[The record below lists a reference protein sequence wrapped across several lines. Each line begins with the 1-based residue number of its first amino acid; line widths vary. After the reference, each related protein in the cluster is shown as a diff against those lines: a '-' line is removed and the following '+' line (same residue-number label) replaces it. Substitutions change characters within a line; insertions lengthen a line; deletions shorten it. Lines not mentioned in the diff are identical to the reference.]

1 MLAYAVWLPW
11 LFGSPVLIPNPSA
24 SMSITPAVR
33 TRFAP
38 SPTGWLHLGGARTAL
53 FAWAFAKHHGGTFV
67 LRIEDT
73 DVARSTPEAV
83 QAILD
88 GMQWLG
94 LTPDEGPFFQMQ
106 RMPRYRQVL
115 DELREKGWVYPC
127 YSTQEE
133 LAAMRETARA
143 AGLKPRYDG
152 TWRPEPGKTLPPVP
166 EGIQPVLRFKNPLDG
181 MVGWHDLVKGNITI
195 ANSELDDLII
205 ARADGT
211 PTYNFCVVVDD
222 WDMRITHVLRGDDH
236 INNTP
241 RQINLLNALGADI
254 PRYGHLP
261 MILGP
266 DGEKLS
272 KRHGA
277 VSVMEY
283 DARGYLSDAMINYL
297 ARLGFAHG
305 NDELFTREQ
314 LVQWFDG
321 GNLSK
326 SASQWDPKKLNW
338 VNAHWLRQM
347 ADVELAEKVAPRVA
361 AHLQAQGADPHAW
374 ATVDFLAI
382 MALLKP
388 RAETLEQLAEGAL
401 LFCTPFTGVAPALAA
416 EYLTPDALDILRG
429 FREHAQQTDW
439 SAAALQT
446 AIQATLTRFEVKMP
460 KLGIPLRV
468 AVTGQKQTPD
478 IAAVLAILG
487 RETVLQRLMRVLDGG

>member
-1 MLAYAVWLPW
+1 
-11 LFGSPVLIPNPSA
+11 
-24 SMSITPAVR
+24 MSITPAVR

-94 LTPDEGPFFQMQ
+94 LTPDEGPLFQMQ

-115 DELREKGWVYPC
+115 DELREKGWAYPC
-127 YSTQEE
+127 YSTPQE
-133 LAAMRETARA
+133 LAAMREAARA
-143 AGLKPRYDG
+143 AGGKPRYDG

-166 EGIQPVLRFKNPLDG
+166 QGVQPVLRFKNPLIG
-181 MVGWHDLVKGNITI
+181 AVGWHDLVKGDIQI
-195 ANSELDDLII
+195 ANSELDDLVV

-222 WDMRITHVLRGDDH
+222 RDMRITHVLRGDDH

-241 RQINLLNALGADI
+241 RQINILKALGADI

-283 DARGYLSDAMINYL
+283 EAQGYLSDAMINYL

-305 NDELFTREQ
+305 NDELFTRGQ

-347 ADVELAEKVAPRVA
+347 PDTELAAKVAPRIRA
-361 AHLQAQGADPHAW
+361 LGGNPDA
-374 ATVDFLAI
+374 VDLLAV

-388 RAETLEQLAEGAL
+388 RAETLVQLAEGAL
-401 LFCTPFTGVAPALAA
+401 LFCQPFADVAPALSP
-416 EYLTPDALDILRG
+416 EYLTADALDILRG
-429 FREHAQQTDW
+429 FRHHASQIPLADW
-439 SAAALQT
+439 SASTLQT
-446 AIQATLTRFEVKMP
+446 AIQATLTQFEVKMP

-487 RETVLQRLMRVLDGG
+487 RETVLQRLARVLDGG